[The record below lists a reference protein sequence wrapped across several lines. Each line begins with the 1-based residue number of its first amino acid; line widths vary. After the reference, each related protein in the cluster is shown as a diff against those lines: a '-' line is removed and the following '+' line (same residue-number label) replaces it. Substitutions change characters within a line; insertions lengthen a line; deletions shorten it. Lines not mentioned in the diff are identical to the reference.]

1 MNGFQM
7 NSKNIWFTSD
17 LHLGHDN
24 IIKFCNRPFHDVNE
38 MNEKIISNWNEQ
50 VQEQD
55 IVYHLG
61 DFCFGNPKQYYPR
74 LKGTIMFIP
83 GSHDKNLN
91 KNNLHILP
99 PLCSLHFTMN
109 SKDYNIVLCHYS
121 MRSWDKS
128 HYGTWQLFGHH
139 HGKLAPYG
147 LSFDVGVDT
156 NKFYPYSLDDVERK
170 MSTLKPIVDY
180 RK

>member
-17 LHLGHDN
+17 LHLGHAN

-83 GSHDKNLN
+83 GSHDKNLEKLDSATILSPLHVLKYN
-91 KNNLHILP
+91 KQI
-99 PLCSLHFTMN
+99 
-109 SKDYNIVLCHYS
+109 IVLCHYALRTFYHS
-121 MRSWDKS
+121 YYGAYNLYGHS
-128 HYGTWQLFGHH
+128 HGRLPEKGRAMDIGT
-139 HGKLAPYG
+139 
-147 LSFDVGVDT
+147 DT
-156 NKFYPYSLDDVERK
+156 NNFYPYSIEDIKAKLETIPYGIK
-170 MSTLKPIVDY
+170 LEEGQ
-180 RK
+180 